1 MAMRPPLRRFL
12 LFLWLGG
19 LAPTLGAG
27 QLAIIIDDIGYSATL
42 GERSLHL
49 PGEFTF
55 AVLPQA
61 PYGPRLARLANEM
74 DREVMLHNPMSNT
87 RNLPLDGGAL
97 SGEMTHR
104 DFMATLDYN
113 LEAIPEARGLNNHMG
128 SQLTQE
134 ARPMGWLME
143 RLSDRG
149 FYFIDSRTTADSR
162 ALETAQRYHIPSL
175 QRDVFLDHERDAEQI
190 ARQLAEAIELARE
203 RGYAIAIGHPYP
215 ETLAVLE
222 HIGPALEQAGVE
234 LVPVSRLLR
243 DQSGR
248 RPHASGSCLAPPQP
262 LWHQPEQ
269 APQPVAISSWLDI
282 GLPKAPAD
290 SDAIRL
296 NQHLLFP

>member
-1 MAMRPPLRRFL
+1 MRPPLRQFL
-12 LFLWLGG
+12 LFLWLGC
-19 LAPTLGAG
+19 LPPALWAG

-42 GERSLHL
+42 GERSLQL

-55 AVLPQA
+55 AILPQA
-61 PYGPRLARLANEM
+61 PYGPRLARLANERG
-74 DREVMLHNPMSNT
+74 REVMLHNPMSNT

-134 ARPMGWLME
+134 TRPMGWLME
-143 RLSDRG
+143 RLGERG

-162 ALETAQRYHIPSL
+162 ALETAQRYQIPSL
-175 QRDVFLDHERDAEQI
+175 QRDVFLDHERDSEQI

-222 HIGPALEQAGVE
+222 HIEPALKRAGVE
-234 LVPVSRLLR
+234 LVPVSRLLH
-243 DQSGR
+243 DQPGS
-248 RPHASGSCLAPPQP
+248 RPHTSGSCLAPPQS

-269 APQPVAISSWLDI
+269 EPRPTAIRSWIDI
-282 GLPKAPAD
+282 GLPDTHSD
-290 SDAIRL
+290 SDGVRL